1 MKYTRD
7 YNKILIVIL
16 LMGHIIIVLMRPY
29 YNTNKRAYKYNTN
42 GECTI
47 SPYYNTNITTHA
59 FATLV
64 YSLRSHVHFVLLLC
78 NE

>member
-47 SPYYNTNITTHA
+47 SPYYNTNITTKRTKYNCIHA
-59 FATLV
+59 CT
-64 YSLRSHVHFVLLLC
+64 S
-78 NE
+78 